1 MLSWCHGAPGVALAR
16 LCMKST
22 PLWDGETAKDL
33 ELALAATV
41 DAAHPE
47 SSLCCGRMG
56 RAAIL
61 RAAHARGVAGPW
73 LESAGRLEAQTL
85 AQMGAGDE
93 GIGEVLGLFQ
103 GAAGIG
109 LELLDGLAE
118 ARSAVAPQAL
128 SAGLID

>member
-16 LCMKST
+16 LCIKST
-22 PLWDGETAKDL
+22 PLWDDESAEDL
-33 ELALAATV
+33 ELALAATA
-41 DAAHPE
+41 DATPLS
-47 SSLCCGRMG
+47 SSLCCGGMG

-73 LESAGRLEAQTL
+73 LESAARLEAQTL
-85 AQMGAGDE
+85 AQTGASDG
-93 GIGEVLGLFQ
+93 GFGEALGLFQ

-118 ARSAVAPQAL
+118 ARSAVAPHAL